1 MTYFPEPNPNHRAP
15 RLFLNAARPAV
26 IRFEDGRWSP
36 AKLMAISLTGGLL
49 QLNKPVV
56 PGALIELVFMSQGG
70 PVLGLAELLSP
81 ASATLRCLQ
90 PFKFIVI
97 DDGNQEKLTQLIS
110 ESIPANLAEPTL
122 PGPGLSSST
131 TA

>member
-1 MTYFPEPNPNHRAP
+1 MTYFPEPNPNQRAP
-15 RLFLNAARPAV
+15 RLNLDAARPAV
-26 IRFEDGRWSP
+26 IRFEDGRWTP
-36 AKLMAISLTGGLL
+36 ARLMAISLTGGLL

-81 ASATLRCLQ
+81 ASATMRCLQ
-90 PFKFIVI
+90 PFKFIMI

-110 ESIPANLAEPTL
+110 ESIPPNLTEPAL
-122 PGPGLSSST
+122 PGPGLSTST